1 MRAEDNEYLTRIGPG
16 TPMGAL
22 MRCYWLPVAKS
33 SELEAGG
40 APVRMRILGENLL
53 GFRTPEGAVGLID
66 HRCKHRCA
74 SLAYGRNEEGG
85 IRCIYHGWK
94 FDVTGQCIDMPSEPD
109 ESEFSAR
116 VRIPAA
122 AVIEKFGLVWAYLG
136 SQRPAPPFPLFD
148 LDQVPE
154 DQIEITF
161 LHRACNW
168 LQGLEGDIDTVHV
181 GFLHLGG
188 IDAQNFEKGSTNY
201 YRQSNLTPHYEAIDT
216 PYGAISSAYRPA
228 GEGQLYHRVA
238 QILFPSFTMAPQDP
252 LGYVKLRCWLP
263 LDDENSMLVIIDGP
277 RPPTQAVDKE
287 GKKLPG
293 FFGDG
298 DMLPHDGGWL
308 GRYRLKQCLA
318 NNHMQS
324 RELMKTLN
332 YSGIMGGRVQDQA
345 VVESMGP
352 IADRTYET
360 LGSSDRMIARTRR
373 RLLKAARELAE
384 QGALPPGAAD
394 ASLYRSIRSGF
405 ITLPETTDWLA
416 IFNEKRREWH
426 GGPVADLERT
436 R

>member
-1 MRAEDNEYLTRIGPG
+1 MRAEDNDYLTRVGPG

-22 MRCYWLPVAKS
+22 MRRYWLPVAKS

-53 GFRTPEGAVGLID
+53 GFRTPEGVAGLID

-94 FDVTGQCIDMPSEPD
+94 FDPTGQCIDMPSEPA
-109 ESEFSAR
+109 ETEFAAR

-122 AVIEKFGLVWAYLG
+122 AVIEKFGVVWAYLG
-136 SQRPAPPFPLFD
+136 GERPAPPFPEFD
-148 LDQVPE
+148 LDCVPE
-154 DQIEITF
+154 DQIEVTF
-161 LHRACNW
+161 LHRSCNW
-168 LQGLEGDIDTVHV
+168 LQGLDGDIDTVHV

-188 IDAQNFEKGSTNY
+188 VGTQNFEKGSTNF
-201 YRQSNLTPHYEAIDT
+201 YRQANLTPKYDVVDT
-216 PYGAISSAYRPA
+216 PYGTMYSGYRPA

-238 QILFPSFTMAPQDP
+238 QVLFPTFTMAPQDP
-252 LGYVKLRCWLP
+252 LGFVKLRCWLP

-277 RPPTQAVDKE
+277 KPASQAVDKE
-287 GKKLPG
+287 GKRLPG

-298 DMLPHDGGWL
+298 EVLPHDGDWL
-308 GRYRLKQCLA
+308 GRYRLKESLA

-324 RELMKTLN
+324 RDLMRTLN

-352 IADRTYET
+352 IVDRTYET
-360 LGSSDRMIARTRR
+360 LGTSDQMVVRTRR
-373 RLLKAARELAE
+373 RLLKAARALAE
-384 QGALPPGAAD
+384 EGIPPPGSDD
-394 ASLYRSIRSGF
+394 ASLYRSVRSGF
-405 ITLPETTDWLA
+405 ITLPESTDWLA
-416 IFNEKRREWH
+416 AFNAKRREWS
-426 GGPVADLERT
+426 GGTVPELQRA
-436 R
+436 